1 MAPLVSPFC
10 SPLSSTSILERAG
23 VPAGKQSR
31 PIAPLPYPKWTN
43 RGPSRRAKMNGSL
56 SPHRLASLWSS
67 LLPMLPTLSLVSF
80 LPLVRSH
87 FTIPRSRASSIP
99 PILFVLLPSP
109 LCVQHRSTLF
119 SPPVQSCSPRCL
131 IPYTVVQPS
140 DVSRDTFTLS
150 FSFSL
155 SRSYF
160 FLSFSVFSLISTLFF
175 LYALFFSFTLPCRSL
190 FFILC
195 FPPSQQFFWWLAS
208 HAFIHFFRRFLI
220 LLYFYTSRFLRFVS
234 FLFDPLVFL
243 SIVNI
248 TSSTIFFN
256 L

>member
-1 MAPLVSPFC
+1 
-10 SPLSSTSILERAG
+10 
-23 VPAGKQSR
+23 
-31 PIAPLPYPKWTN
+31 
-43 RGPSRRAKMNGSL
+43 
-56 SPHRLASLWSS
+56 
-67 LLPMLPTLSLVSF
+67 MLPTLSLVSF

-155 SRSYF
+155 S
-160 FLSFSVFSLISTLFF
+160 LSLSLSLP
-175 LYALFFSFTLPCRSL
+175 LFSF
-190 FFILC
+190 
-195 FPPSQQFFWWLAS
+195 
-208 HAFIHFFRRFLI
+208 
-220 LLYFYTSRFLRFVS
+220 FLRFFSNLYS
-234 FLFDPLVFL
+234 FLPLRSFLLVHSSLPLPFFHTFMLSSEPAVFL
-243 SIVNI
+243 MISLARVYPLFPSFLDSSLFLYLSLSSLRLVSLRSARISLDRKHHVIHDFLQFVIFSSIFLIISVQQL
-248 TSSTIFFN
+248 SS
-256 L
+256 